1 MTFSEKL
8 MALRKS
14 VGEKQ
19 EEMAERTG
27 VSRTTLSYYENHVR
41 ESGIDFLRKLCEEY
55 GVSPAW
61 MLGLEEGDNDVMIL
75 TLTTDEVKEAV
86 FAVKKAVQKCNEA
99 LNKLELQQGRPF

>member
-8 MALRKS
+8 ITLRKN

-27 VSRTTLSYYENHVR
+27 VSQSTLSCYENHVR
-41 ESGIDFLRKLCEEY
+41 EPGIDFLRKLCEEY

-75 TLTTDEVKEAV
+75 SLTKDEVKESV
-86 FAVKKAVQKCNEA
+86 FAVKSAVQKCNEA
-99 LNKLELQQGRPF
+99 LNKLELLQERPF